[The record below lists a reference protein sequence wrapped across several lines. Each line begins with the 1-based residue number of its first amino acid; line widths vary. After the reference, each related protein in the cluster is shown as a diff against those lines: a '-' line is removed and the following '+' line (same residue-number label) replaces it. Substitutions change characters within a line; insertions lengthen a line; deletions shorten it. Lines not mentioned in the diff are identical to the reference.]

1 MNPKLNPGTIETY
14 FNDYSIVEYLK
25 KNLNAFSGNV
35 IDIGCGKMKHKNLI
49 LSNKN
54 VKKYTGLDLDEGKF
68 EYKSKADIY
77 WDGIKIPLND
87 NSVDGAI
94 LFEVIEH
101 CPDPSIVIKEAFR
114 ILKSGSSILFSTPF
128 LYHFHGLPHDYSRPT
143 PSLLKQLFLNAGFSS
158 VNIESGGKWDASLGQ
173 MIAIWITQRP
183 MPKLFRKILR
193 RIHVLVFK
201 FLLFNDKRNKNL
213 TLDNGTIV
221 PNLLGR
227 AIK

>member
-1 MNPKLNPGTIETY
+1 MFTLKIQGKAQGRIIASETLTGMQKNVTQHMYGGDRTRKMKLWEKQKEG
-14 FNDYSIVEYLK
+14 K
-25 KNLNAFSGNV
+25 KKMKELGRGNV

-77 WDGIKIPLND
+77 WDGIIIPLND

-114 ILKSGSSILFSTPF
+114 ILKPGSSILFSTPF

-158 VNIESGGKWDASLGQ
+158 VNIERELK
-173 MIAIWITQRP
+173 
-183 MPKLFRKILR
+183 R
-193 RIHVLVFK
+193 RE
-201 FLLFNDKRNKNL
+201 R
-213 TLDNGTIV
+213 
-221 PNLLGR
+221 R
-227 AIK
+227 MS